1 MVAEAPPCV
10 LQRDEFVCG
19 ALSFAREVVMSRL
32 GLASVVLLSGLL
44 GCGDGSGK
52 DSGVEVATDNC
63 GDIDGSGGDSGD
75 VPNLFGKWTI
85 TFGTNLYDSSTCD
98 YAGYSQEDMRWLQGN
113 MEIDGRLPDAIYAEL
128 SNETDTRFYGLESST
143 GGVVLSGSRDHQGDT
158 MYVAFGGLLY
168 EQPLV
173 DRDEI
178 RGFGYIGVDLAPQD
192 TVIDCLVQGEFLAKK
207 SGN

>member
-1 MVAEAPPCV
+1 MKHHILV
-10 LQRDEFVCG
+10 G
-19 ALSFAREVVMSRL
+19 ALL
-32 GLASVVLLSGLL
+32 CSGLL
-44 GCGDGSGK
+44 SCKGGGK
-52 DSGVEVATDNC
+52 DSGDPSSSEDPC
-63 GDIDGSGGDSGD
+63 GDIDGNGGDSGD
-75 VPNLFGKWTI
+75 VPNIFGKWTI

-98 YAGYSQEDMRWLQGN
+98 YAGYSQDDMRWLQGN
-113 MEIDGRLPDAIYAEL
+113 MEIDGRLPDNIYAVL
-128 SNETDTRFYGLESST
+128 SNEEDTRFYGLESET
-143 GGVVLSGSRDHQGDT
+143 GGVVFSGNREHQGDT

-192 TVIDCLVQGEFLAKK
+192 QVIDCWVQGEFLAKK